1 MNAGRISQPSSMLEL
16 VRALASARKEA
27 AQNAGVA
34 NATAQEPGGPVR
46 DLPALR
52 QKLSAMLDGLDID
65 DEQAVAKARRPVL
78 QEIVLWEFGNDFRQH
93 PEFAPMLETIERA
106 FVTDPKA
113 PARFAALVRDL
124 KR

>member
-1 MNAGRISQPSSMLEL
+1 
-16 VRALASARKEA
+16 
-27 AQNAGVA
+27 
-34 NATAQEPGGPVR
+34 
-46 DLPALR
+46 
-52 QKLSAMLDGLDID
+52 MLDGLDID